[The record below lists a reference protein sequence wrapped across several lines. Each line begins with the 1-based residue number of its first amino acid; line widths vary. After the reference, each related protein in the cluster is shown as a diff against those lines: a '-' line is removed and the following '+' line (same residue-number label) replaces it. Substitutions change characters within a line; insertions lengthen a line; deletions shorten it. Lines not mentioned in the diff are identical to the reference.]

1 MKNYAYFLVFIILFS
16 INPFNL
22 ISQVHEGD
30 TIHFWS
36 VSYIDWPPLWG
47 VPQRDIISVCK
58 KKGQHCNIM
67 VETTAIQP
75 SQSSIDLMA
84 MLFDQEYYPRLTAKY
99 GPVPDVFDN
108 DSGVYILAI
117 TENNWSGYF
126 DPAQQ
131 MTDSMVF
138 SRWGMHSSQHE
149 IIYIAAET
157 FEQSAPGIIS
167 HEFGHLLHWGRD
179 HSPEPPANPVT
190 FWEDAFVDEGF
201 STFAAIYL
209 TENIFQR
216 NIWDYS
222 AFFSSNPDIP
232 LIWFTNYNQVKLFML
247 FMFEHYGQW
256 DYVTAL
262 INEQLN
268 GIPGIENSL
277 HSLGYQEHFD
287 DIFQQWSIA
296 NLIDD
301 SLYDG
306 GKYEYAH
313 YRFPPCHIDS
323 DHYTF
328 PVASVSGSLS
338 AYAADYISFQSV
350 TPKNISINFQGE
362 HGRQFRLS
370 FVQQDINTGRT
381 LRVINIPLDTSN
393 HAVYRADSI
402 GSSYTNLIMI
412 PMCLDSTVHYG
423 DSATYTYSASNS
435 TEIYELNTPRQLA
448 VFPNPASDQL
458 LIQIPEDIN
467 SKGNYTIYNF
477 TGQYVMSGYM
487 NSQRIN
493 LNISKLKSGLYYIN
507 YTGVKTRFGGKFI
520 KK

>member
-1 MKNYAYFLVFIILFS
+1 MKKYAYFLIFIILFS
-16 INPFNL
+16 INPPDS
-22 ISQVHEGD
+22 ISQVQEGD
-30 TIHFWS
+30 TVHFWS

-47 VPQRDIISVCK
+47 VPQHDITSVCK
-58 KKGQHCNIM
+58 KRGQHCSIM
-67 VETTAIQP
+67 VETNAIQP

-84 MLFDQEYYPRLTAKY
+84 MLFDQEYYPRLTEKY
-99 GPVPDVFDN
+99 GPIPDVFDN
-108 DSGVYILAI
+108 DSGVYILAM
-117 TENNWSGYF
+117 TEDNWSGYF

-149 IIYIAAET
+149 IIYIAADA
-157 FEQSAPGIIS
+157 FEQYAPGIIS

-179 HSPEPPANPVT
+179 HSPEPPASPVT

-201 STFAAIYL
+201 STFAALYL
-209 TENIFQR
+209 TENISER
-216 NIWDYS
+216 NVWDYS

-232 LIWFTNYNQVKLFML
+232 LIWFSNYNQVKLFML

-256 DYVTAL
+256 NYLNAL

-268 GIPGIENSL
+268 GIPGIDNSL

-287 DIFQQWSIA
+287 DVFQQWSIA

-313 YRFPPCHIDS
+313 YRFPSCHIDS
-323 DHYTF
+323 NHNTF
-328 PVASVSGSLS
+328 PLASVNGSLS

-350 TPKNISINFQGE
+350 TPKNISIDFQGE
-362 HGRQFRLS
+362 QGKHFRLS
-370 FVQQDINTGRT
+370 FIQQDINTGRT
-381 LRVINIPLDTSN
+381 HRVINIPLDSSN
-393 HAVYRADSI
+393 HTLYHADSLGI
-402 GSSYTNLIMI
+402 SYSNLIMI

-423 DSATYTYSASNS
+423 DSATYAYSASNS
-435 TEIYELNTPRQLA
+435 TDINELYTPGQLM
-448 VFPNPASDQL
+448 VFPNPASDYIFTL
-458 LIQIPEDIN
+458 IPEDIN
-467 SKGNYTIYNF
+467 PKGSYTIYNY
-477 TGQYVMSGYM
+477 TGQCVMAGSISNNRTSLY
-487 NSQRIN
+487 IN
-493 LNISKLKSGLYYIN
+493 KLKIGLYYIY
-507 YTGVKTRFGGKFI
+507 YTNSKTCFGGKFI